1 MAAQKTHKVKWF
13 FKTNKVRSQDAQMG
27 AHQKTHRDWEYEQ
40 QRGTRIKNSWRQNT
54 NTGWSE
60 HGLKGQHHI
69 IQNRIPWTGR
79 DAKML
84 PDTKEASVLTL
95 FLPEE
100 LANSLELLK
109 QCSSPTSLSNMEE
122 KDLWI

>member
-1 MAAQKTHKVKWF
+1 
-13 FKTNKVRSQDAQMG
+13 
-27 AHQKTHRDWEYEQ
+27 
-40 QRGTRIKNSWRQNT
+40 
-54 NTGWSE
+54 
-60 HGLKGQHHI
+60 
-69 IQNRIPWTGR
+69 
-79 DAKML
+79 ML

-122 KDLWI
+122 NDL